1 MRKKMKILINL
12 IIVVILSVTMFSCA
26 NRIDAGHVGI
36 KVNLYG
42 SDKGVSDIT
51 EVTGMVWYNPF
62 TTSVYEVPTF
72 VQNAIYTHHD
82 TKGSYDNE

>member
-1 MRKKMKILINL
+1 MKSK
-12 IIVVILSVTMFSCA
+12 IVLVSLVIVFLVFLGVAGC

-51 EVTGMVWYNPF
+51 EVTGMVWYNRWY
-62 TTSVYEVPTF
+62 TAVYEVPTF
-72 VQNAIYTHHD
+72 VQNAVYTHD
-82 TKGSYDNE
+82 ETDESYTN